1 MQEPTSLSTPL
12 PFCRFRLPRPCLLRI
27 YHTHTEH
34 SEEVTAHPF
43 KSSPLDATT
52 PDSSTGVK
60 LNVRV
65 KYQDGEPEVG
75 VEEEEASG
83 ETSHTYGTSAC
94 ASAWE
99 GNKGWLDRR
108 EAQEIAGPQGM
119 KAPAETEVRLLSEFP
134 SDPRMIID
142 LNSTL

>member
-12 PFCRFRLPRPCLLRI
+12 PFCRFRLPRPCLLII
-27 YHTHTEH
+27 YHTHSEH

-43 KSSPLDATT
+43 QSSPMDATT

-65 KYQDGEPEVG
+65 ESYCRTKTGNPRLAWKKTRLQERRATHMGP
-75 VEEEEASG
+75 
-83 ETSHTYGTSAC
+83 SAC

-99 GNKGWLDRR
+99 GHKGWLDRR
-108 EAQEIAGPQGM
+108 ETQEIAGPQGI
-119 KAPAETEVRLLSEFP
+119 KAPAETEV
-134 SDPRMIID
+134 
-142 LNSTL
+142 